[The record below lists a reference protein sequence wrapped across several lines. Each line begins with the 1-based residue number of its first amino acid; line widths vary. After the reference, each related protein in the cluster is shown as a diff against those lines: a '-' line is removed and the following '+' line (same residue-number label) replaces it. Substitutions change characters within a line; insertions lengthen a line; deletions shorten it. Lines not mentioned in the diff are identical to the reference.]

1 MGASAH
7 LRRLA
12 IVAIAGLA
20 AGVPGVAAAADSAT
34 GGHPDAAPA
43 SVAPAPDPAP
53 RPDRAPVARPVAA
66 ARVAPVHAT
75 PTLVRPRVVS
85 VPRRSAARPH
95 RHRGAVSAPP
105 SFPSFVPA
113 VTVRASGG
121 DDAAQARR
129 LAIGGLSLLALAL
142 ASAGLVA
149 VAARGRVLR

>member
-1 MGASAH
+1 
-7 LRRLA
+7 LA

-43 SVAPAPDPAP
+43 SVAPAPEAAP
-53 RPDRAPVARPVAA
+53 RPDPAPVARSA
-66 ARVAPVHAT
+66 APVRVVAVRRSA
-75 PTLVRPRVVS
+75 PAPVRPRVVS

-95 RHRGAVSAPP
+95 RHRAAVSAPP